1 MFGTVYDAGFDI
13 FRSITRLRSRLITC
27 LNTKK
32 TLVSKKGIII
42 TGGILAAITVGSF
55 MVWWVPEPGVNA
67 MQLAQSLDI
76 IHAEREAIQDTIE
89 SRYQEMLEG
98 SLDPEDFVL
107 EAQAA
112 TDQMTEIVGTLATV
126 ETYGAWEAVY
136 GHYIEI
142 TQISNSIVQEMMVVA
157 NAIES
162 GIEYQT
168 SVDRIEELNVA
179 LQDKVTSC
187 EPGTG
192 IVIASIDICF

>member
-1 MFGTVYDAGFDI
+1 M
-13 FRSITRLRSRLITC
+13 
-27 LNTKK
+27 
-32 TLVSKKGIII
+32 LVSKKGIII
-42 TGGILAAITVGSF
+42 TGCILAAITIASF
-55 MVWWVPEPGVNA
+55 TVWWVPEPAVDA
-67 MQLAQSLDI
+67 MQLTQILGGM
-76 IHAEREAIQDTIE
+76 HEEREAIQGTIE

-98 SLDPEDFVL
+98 SLDPEAFVL

-126 ETYGAWEAVY
+126 ETYGVWEAVY

-168 SVDRIEELNVA
+168 SIDRIDELNVA
-179 LQDKVTSC
+179 LQDKVASC

>member
-1 MFGTVYDAGFDI
+1 M
-13 FRSITRLRSRLITC
+13 RSRLITC
-27 LNTKK
+27 FNTEKS
-32 TLVSKKGIII
+32 LVSKKGIII

-76 IHAEREAIQDTIE
+76 IHEEREAIEDAIE

-112 TDQMTEIVGTLATV
+112 TDQMTEIVGTLATI
-126 ETYGAWEAVY
+126 ETYGAWDAVY

-168 SVDRIEELNVA
+168 SIDRIEELNVA